1 MRDCLPTQPI
11 EESVDW
17 ISFLGGGLV
26 EEWSS
31 FFTLPKVCPIY
42 QGKASFRQ
50 DPVNAIEA
58 KQSLPMH

>member
-1 MRDCLPTQPI
+1 MRDCLPTQPV

-17 ISFLGGGLV
+17 ISFLSGGLV
-26 EEWSS
+26 ESGQH
-31 FFTLPKVCPIY
+31 FFSLPKDCPIY

-50 DPVNAIEA
+50 DPVTAIEA